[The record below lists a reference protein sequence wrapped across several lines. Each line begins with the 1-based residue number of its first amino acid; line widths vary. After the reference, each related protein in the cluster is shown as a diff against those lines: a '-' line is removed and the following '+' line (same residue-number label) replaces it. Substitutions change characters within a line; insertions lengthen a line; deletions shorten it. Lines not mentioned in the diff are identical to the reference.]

1 MKSPAPK
8 TLLAVGVALAG
19 TLVLRRAWQTHVRQ
33 KTFDAAAKSGESPE
47 GLANAIRQ
55 ALNPSGVRF
64 LRHIDTTDEAAL
76 FAIAPRIRSLTQVA
90 QAYRRLFQSELLED
104 LRQELSPEEYQVF
117 MAASG
122 KLGQTKQVTAPQS
135 EAEVVSLAR
144 SIYQTITAW
153 GPADTSR
160 LLSLAVQVKDLERL
174 RKAYQRLYQRT
185 LDAHLKSQWTFSARD
200 YESFIRLASH

>member
-1 MKSPAPK
+1 MKPPAPK

-33 KTFDAAAKSGESPE
+33 KTYDAAAASGDSPE

-55 ALNPSGVRF
+55 ALNPSGVRL

-76 FAIAPRIRSLTQVA
+76 FAIAPRIRNLTQVA

-104 LRQELSPEEYQVF
+104 LRQELSPDEYQVF
-117 MAASG
+117 MAATG
-122 KLGQTKQVTAPQS
+122 KLGRTKQVTAPQS
-135 EAEVVSLAR
+135 DTELLSLAS
-144 SIYQTITAW
+144 SIHEAITAW

-160 LLSLAVQVKDLERL
+160 LLSLAVQVKDLGRL
-174 RKAYQRLYQRT
+174 REMYQRQYRRS
-185 LDAHLKSQWTFSARD
+185 LDEHLRSQWTFSTRD
-200 YESFIRLASH
+200 YESFIRLASL